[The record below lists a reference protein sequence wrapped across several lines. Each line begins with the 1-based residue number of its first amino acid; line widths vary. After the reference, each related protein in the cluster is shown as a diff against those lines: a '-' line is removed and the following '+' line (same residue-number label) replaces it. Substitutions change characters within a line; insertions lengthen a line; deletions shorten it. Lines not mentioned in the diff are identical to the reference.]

1 MLFAKCI
8 ETNHSDSISAKL
20 PPSQIS
26 AKVQESSRI
35 TGYSG
40 QFFVRQNMYRSL
52 SADCTI
58 ETLQALRQRIHERFP
73 ESGLGNVC
81 HEVQNLARE
90 TRERIS
96 WSGKRLLWIRIAVA
110 CVIGLGIWG
119 GLQAVQHV
127 KLHQELGLEEI
138 DAGTNV
144 IILLGA
150 AIYSLLSLESR
161 IKRHRLLQA
170 IHELRS
176 IAHVVD
182 MHQLTKDPSSMFATA
197 ATQTPSSPKR
207 ILDPFQ
213 LTRYLDYC
221 SEMLSLVGKLA
232 ALYAQTSSD
241 SVVLQA
247 VNDIEQLT
255 TSLNRSIWQKIIMLD
270 NDLDLKRHREQ
281 LAAIPG
287 PDATS

>member
-1 MLFAKCI
+1 
-8 ETNHSDSISAKL
+8 
-20 PPSQIS
+20 
-26 AKVQESSRI
+26 
-35 TGYSG
+35 
-40 QFFVRQNMYRSL
+40 MYRSL

-58 ETLQALRQRIHERFP
+58 DTLQALRQRIHERFP
-73 ESGLGNVC
+73 DSGLGNVC
-81 HEVQNLARE
+81 AEVQNLARE

-96 WSGKRLLWIRIAVA
+96 WSGRRLLWIRIAVA
-110 CVIGLGIWG
+110 LVIAVGAWG
-119 GLQAVQHV
+119 AVQAVQHV
-127 KLHQELGLEEI
+127 KLHRELGLEEI

-150 AIYSLLSLESR
+150 AIYTLFSLESR

-176 IAHVVD
+176 ISHVID
-182 MHQLTKDPSSMFATA
+182 MHQLTKDPSSMLSSTA
-197 ATQTPSSPKR
+197 AQTPSSPKR

-221 SEMLSLVGKLA
+221 SELLSLVGKLA

-241 SVVLQA
+241 SIVLQA

-255 TSLNRSIWQKIIMLD
+255 TSLNRSIWQKIMMLD
-270 NDLDLKRHREQ
+270 NDIDLKTERDRS
-281 LAAIPG
+281 AAQHIPQ
-287 PDATS
+287 ASS